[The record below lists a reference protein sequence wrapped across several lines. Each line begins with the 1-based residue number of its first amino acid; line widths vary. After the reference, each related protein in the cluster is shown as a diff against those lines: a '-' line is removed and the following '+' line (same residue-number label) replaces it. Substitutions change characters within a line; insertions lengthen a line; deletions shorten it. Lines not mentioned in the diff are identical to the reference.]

1 MGDSRILSWLDSI
14 VTLPPQEQDLSS
26 SDRPRKRPRLDHD
39 HLSLSNSKPTYTKK
53 RESRSRLP
61 TPSTSGSPPSRP
73 STWSNRDRSSM
84 ASKRPRSPDNDQNEE
99 ARDPDQFHNDL
110 TPRPPRSFI
119 IPEALDAD
127 TPSQAPSITSS
138 SRFSSS
144 RASSKASRISR
155 NSSPTKQLRNAELQQ
170 TGFARAS
177 FEDDDQPASL
187 KLLTQR
193 LRDIEEG
200 YAILPRDLQN
210 DLAGERV
217 RPWMFGDKPQFGAL
231 DLPGVRTVRKI
242 HRLARRCF
250 KENLAESSWNNDVHS
265 QVLEWVMRDSPSSDD
280 ELLDYRCCLTAQ
292 IIKAYRPEHAPS
304 KMVDFCI
311 CVQPGTNS
319 PYHEAIQTLCLNRPG
334 LSINHTDWGDLTKY
348 PISIS
353 IETKGPEQSYDTA
366 LLQVATWHSSQW
378 RSLCWGRHDPIHAIE
393 FLPGIIIIK
402 HDWYFVATDLDRF
415 GKARTFERIPLGSTE
430 SILGIYKLSMAL
442 LTLCQWVRDQY
453 WPAFQADIL
462 GLKVE
467 VDAGETGAE

>member
-1 MGDSRILSWLDSI
+1 MRDSRILDWLDSI
-14 VTLPPQEQDLSS
+14 VTLPPKQQDPSC
-26 SDRPRKRPRLDHD
+26 SDRPRKRPRLDH
-39 HLSLSNSKPTYTKK
+39 HQTTYTKK
-53 RESRSRLP
+53 SESRSRLP

-73 STWSNRDRSSM
+73 STSFDRDNDNSM
-84 ASKRPRSPDNDQNEE
+84 ASKRPRSPDNDQNE
-99 ARDPDQFHNDL
+99 ARDADQFHNDI

-119 IPEALDAD
+119 IPEDLDANA
-127 TPSQAPSITSS
+127 PPQAPSITSS
-138 SRFSSS
+138 SRLSSS
-144 RASSKASRISR
+144 RASSKASKISR

-177 FEDDDQPASL
+177 FEDDEQPASL
-187 KLLTQR
+187 DILTQR

-200 YAILPRDLQN
+200 YGILPRDLQN

-217 RPWMFGDKPQFGAL
+217 RPWMFGEKPQFGAS

-292 IIKAYRPEHAPS
+292 IIPAYRPEHAPS

-319 PYHEAIQTLCLNRPG
+319 PHHNAIQSLCLNRPG
-334 LSINHTDWGDLTKY
+334 MSINHTDWGDLTKN
-348 PISIS
+348 PIAIS

-378 RSLCWGRHDPIHAIE
+378 RSLCWGQNGPIDAIE
-393 FLPGIIIIK
+393 FLPGIIVIK

-442 LTLCQWVRDQY
+442 LTLLQWVRDQY
-453 WPAFQADIL
+453 WPAFQTDVLRL
-462 GLKVE
+462 GTE
-467 VDAGETGAE
+467 VTGGETATA

>member
-1 MGDSRILSWLDSI
+1 M
-14 VTLPPQEQDLSS
+14 T
-26 SDRPRKRPRLDHD
+26 
-39 HLSLSNSKPTYTKK
+39 
-53 RESRSRLP
+53 
-61 TPSTSGSPPSRP
+61 
-73 STWSNRDRSSM
+73 
-84 ASKRPRSPDNDQNEE
+84 SKRPRSPDNDQNE
-99 ARDPDQFHNDL
+99 ARDADQFHNDI

-119 IPEALDAD
+119 IPEDLDAN
-127 TPSQAPSITSS
+127 TPPQAPSITSS
-138 SRFSSS
+138 SRLSSS
-144 RASSKASRISR
+144 RASSKASKISR

-177 FEDDDQPASL
+177 FEDDEQPASL
-187 KLLTQR
+187 EILTQR

-200 YAILPRDLQN
+200 YGILPRDLQN

-217 RPWMFGDKPQFGAL
+217 RPWMFGDKPQFGAS

-292 IIKAYRPEHAPS
+292 IIPAYRPEHAPS

-319 PYHEAIQTLCLNRPG
+319 PHHNVIQSLCLNRPG
-334 LSINHTDWGDLTKY
+334 MSINHTDWGDLTKN
-348 PISIS
+348 PIAIS

-378 RSLCWGRHDPIHAIE
+378 RSLRWGRSGPIDTIE
-393 FLPGIIIIK
+393 FLPGIIVIK

-430 SILGIYKLSMAL
+430 SILGIYKLFMAM
-442 LTLCQWVRDQY
+442 LTLLQWVRDQY
-453 WPAFQADIL
+453 WPALQTDVLRL
-462 GLKVE
+462 GTE
-467 VDAGETGAE
+467 VTGGETATA

>member
-1 MGDSRILSWLDSI
+1 
-14 VTLPPQEQDLSS
+14 
-26 SDRPRKRPRLDHD
+26 
-39 HLSLSNSKPTYTKK
+39 
-53 RESRSRLP
+53 
-61 TPSTSGSPPSRP
+61 
-73 STWSNRDRSSM
+73 M
-84 ASKRPRSPDNDQNEE
+84 ASKRPRSPDNDHSEE

-119 IPEALDAD
+119 IPNAVDPD
-127 TPSQAPSITSS
+127 TPPQAPSVASS
-138 SRFSSS
+138 SRLSSK
-144 RASSKASRISR
+144 ASSKASKISR
-155 NSSPTKQLRNAELQQ
+155 NSSPTKQLRNAELQE
-170 TGFARAS
+170 TGFVRAS
-177 FEDDDQPASL
+177 FEDEGQPLSL
-187 KLLTQR
+187 ELLTQR

-200 YAILPRDLQN
+200 YAILPRDLQS
-210 DLAGERV
+210 DLASERV

-231 DLPGVRTVRKI
+231 DLPDVRTVRKI

-265 QVLEWVMRDSPSSDD
+265 QVLEWVMRDSPSSED
-280 ELLDYRCCLTAQ
+280 ELLDYRCCLTAG
-292 IIKAYRPEHAPS
+292 IVKAYRPEHAPS

-311 CVQPGTNS
+311 CIQPDTDS
-319 PYHEAIQTLCLNRPG
+319 PHHEAIQFRCLKRPG
-334 LSINHTDWGDLTKY
+334 MSINHTDWGDLTKN
-348 PISIS
+348 PIALS

-378 RSLCWGRHDPIHAIE
+378 RSLCWGRRDPIDAIE
-393 FLPGIIIIK
+393 FLPGIIAIK

-462 GLKVE
+462 DLEAQV
-467 VDAGETGAE
+467 AGGEAGAA